1 MMLAHVFS
9 DQEEMIERAPIQGWS
24 RTTKRGQ
31 THLVGYIDVALVIRL
46 SGCLELVQVDF
57 FIVELP
63 RGTTWENKSC

>member
-1 MMLAHVFS
+1 MLFLVAKEV
-9 DQEEMIERAPIQGWS
+9 IEWAPIQGWS

-46 SGCLELVQVDF
+46 SSCLELVEVDF

-63 RGTTWENKSC
+63 WGTTWRNKSC